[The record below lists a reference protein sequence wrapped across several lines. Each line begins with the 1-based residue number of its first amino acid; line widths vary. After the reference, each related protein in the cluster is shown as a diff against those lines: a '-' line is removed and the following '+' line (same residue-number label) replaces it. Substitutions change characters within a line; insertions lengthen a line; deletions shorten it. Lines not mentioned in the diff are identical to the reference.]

1 MNGQPYPQRLS
12 ITSTPSYE
20 TDTYGPGEIIYI
32 SVNFDQNVDAGA
44 GVFAILRLGSVWTQ
58 GRVPY
63 ASGSGTYT
71 LVFKYKVQPS
81 DMDRDGATVFLPH
94 GLDIKATGTEIA
106 YQPNPG
112 GTTPVLEDQP
122 GHRSTAPE

>member
-63 ASGSGTYT
+63 ASGSGAYT
-71 LVFKYKVQPS
+71 LVFKYKVQSS

-122 GHRSTAPE
+122 GRSTAPE